1 MATYPELTGK
11 SVLVTGAGRGIGLA
25 IARRFITEGAQV
37 LLTDIDAG
45 ESAQLIAAAGQQGTQ
60 AAFQNLDVTSANQTD
75 EAISRALELYGCL
88 DVIVCNAGIGEIA
101 PLIEATEQSFDRQ
114 MSVNAKGCFLSAT
127 AAARQYRDWLRQH
140 SGRLVSERGAIHR
153 AGADA

>member
-88 DVIVCNAGIGEIA
+88 DVIVCNAGIGGPVG
-101 PLIEATEQSFDRQ
+101 PLQRGPKDPTHATFVGVGQ
-114 MSVNAKGCFLSAT
+114 
-127 AAARQYRDWLRQH
+127 RQYEL
-140 SGRLVSERGAIHR
+140 
-153 AGADA
+153 AD